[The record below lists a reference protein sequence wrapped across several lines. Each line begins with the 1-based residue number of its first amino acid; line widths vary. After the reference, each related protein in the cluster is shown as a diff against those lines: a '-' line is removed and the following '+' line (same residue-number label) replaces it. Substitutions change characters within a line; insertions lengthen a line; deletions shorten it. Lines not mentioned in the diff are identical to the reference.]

1 MSEKLKMGLRSLVYR
16 RKQYTSLMLVC
27 MFGVGISLFCL
38 FLVDGML
45 DSLEN
50 KARIYY
56 GGDYLFQGGTKTD
69 YDQTVPEE
77 NIACLQSIFPE
88 DTLFSKRFFLSA
100 SNSAFYYEGVGV
112 RMRVIQG
119 IDFTAEKDL
128 FSMLNYRKGSADD
141 MAGSNGILLSA
152 PIADM
157 LEITVGDELT
167 LMLKTKKGALNTVP
181 LVVKGI
187 FQDSSLFGMYTAYM
201 DIDCLKEAY
210 GYPADWCNRICI
222 TVPKD
227 DDMGADY
234 YQTELEKY
242 FTMYPQ
248 VDDKQ
253 LFYDHRSE
261 LDFPNYALIK
271 LSANLQDVQILIDAM
286 KLISSLVILI
296 LVIIIVAGVS
306 SSFRVIA
313 MKRINEI
320 GIYKAIGM
328 KRQGVLSMLLTE
340 SSLLVTSGCI
350 AGFLFSLLL
359 SGIIRIFNFSF
370 IPAFDIFLNNG
381 SLTPIVNGWYV
392 LILSAAVI
400 VTTLVAVLFSVRKSV
415 TVTPCEALSVN
426 E

>member
-1 MSEKLKMGLRSLVYR
+1 MKDTLKMGLRSLVYR

-56 GGDYLFQGGTKTD
+56 GGDYLFQGGDYSHNQVNPDENVEILKT
-69 YDQTVPEE
+69 V
-77 NIACLQSIFPE
+77 FPE
-88 DTLFSKRFFLSA
+88 DTVFSKRFHFDA
-100 SNSAFYYEGVGV
+100 ANSAFYYEGVGV

-119 IDFTAEKDL
+119 IDFNAENAL
-128 FSMLNYRKGSADD
+128 FTTLNYREGSADE
-141 MAGSNGILLSA
+141 MTGSYGILLSA

-157 LEITVGDELT
+157 LEVHAGDEITFMFTTIRGVLDT
-167 LMLKTKKGALNTVP
+167 RQLI
-181 LVVKGI
+181 VKGI
-187 FQDSSLFGMYTAYM
+187 FQDSSLFGMYTSYM
-201 DIDCLKEAY
+201 DIDFLKATY
-210 GYPADWCNRICI
+210 GYPVELCNRICI
-222 TVPKD
+222 NVPKGED
-227 DDMGADY
+227 RGAGY
-234 YQTELEKY
+234 YQSELEKH

-261 LDFPNYALIK
+261 LEFPNYALIK

-286 KLISSLVILI
+286 KIISSLVIFI

-328 KRQGVLSMLLTE
+328 KRTGVLSMLLTE
-340 SSLLVTSGCI
+340 SALLVTSGCI
-350 AGFLFSLLL
+350 AGFLLSLIL
-359 SGIIRIFNFSF
+359 SGVIRLFNFSF

-381 SLTPIVNGWYV
+381 SLTPIMNGWYV
-392 LILSAAVI
+392 LILFAAVI
-400 VTTLVAVLFSVRKSV
+400 VTTLLAVLFSVRKSV
-415 TVTPCEALSVN
+415 TVTPCEALATT

>member
-1 MSEKLKMGLRSLVYR
+1 MKDTLKMGLRSLVYR

-27 MFGVGISLFCL
+27 MFGIGISLFCL

-45 DSLEN
+45 ESLQN

-56 GGDYLFQGGTKTD
+56 GGDYLFQGGD
-69 YDQTVPEE
+69 WNYDQLE
-77 NIACLQSIFPE
+77 PE
-88 DTLFSKRFFLSA
+88 DNLEVLKNTFPGESIFSKRFHFDA
-100 SNSAFYYEGVGV
+100 ANSAFYYEGVGV

-128 FSMLNYRKGSADD
+128 FATLNYREGSAAD
-141 MAGSNGILLSA
+141 MAGSDGILLSA

-157 LEITVGDELT
+157 LEVHAGDEIT
-167 LMLKTKKGALNTVP
+167 FMLYTNNWAVNTVS

-201 DIDCLKEAY
+201 DIDCLKAAY
-210 GYPADWCNRICI
+210 GYPSNWCNRICI
-222 TVPKD
+222 TVPSD
-227 DDMGADY
+227 EDMGADY
-234 YQTELEKY
+234 YQAELEKY

-253 LFYDHRSE
+253 LFYDHRAE
-261 LDFPNYALIK
+261 LEFPNYALIK

-381 SLTPIVNGWYV
+381 SLKPIVNGWYV